1 MIRPE
6 DLAALPEAVKR
17 GDDGAGEEVVQ
28 DWLHDLWDFCP
39 RQCRLVTKVREL
51 PGPGNKVLILEQKLI
66 K

>member
-28 DWLHDLWDFCP
+28 DRLDDLRDLCL
-39 RQCRLVTKVREL
+39 RKGRLVAQIRQL
-51 PGPGNKVLILEQKLI
+51 PDARGERCLY
-66 K
+66 

>member
-28 DWLHDLWDFCP
+28 DRLDDLWDL
-39 RQCRLVTKVREL
+39 RLGQSWLVAQVGKL
-51 PGPGNKVLILEQKLI
+51 PGPRSKC
-66 K
+66 